1 MHPGGAESMS
11 FTSGGLMRA
20 AAVSWRDPRM
30 EGDRRCE
37 EEGRSY
43 R

>member
-1 MHPGGAESMS
+1 MGVQVTHDGGP
-11 FTSGGLMRA
+11 MRQQQQQEIPA
-20 AAVSWRDPRM
+20 DRV

-37 EEGRSY
+37 EEGRSC